1 MLLASSHPHDD
12 FAVKVLGAR
21 IILWPVD
28 LPCHLS
34 VITEAA
40 VDGRVAV
47 CLGPVLRVVVDV
59 GRRLA
64 LVGHSKC
71 LEDGARL
78 ATM

>member
-1 MLLASSHPHDD
+1 MDLRCHQC
-12 FAVKVLGAR
+12 VL
-21 IILWPVD
+21 
-28 LPCHLS
+28 
-34 VITEAA
+34 TEA
-40 VDGRVAV
+40 VVNGRIVV
-47 CLGPVLRVVVDV
+47 RLGPVLWVVVDV

>member
-1 MLLASSHPHDD
+1 MLLALSHPHDD
-12 FAVKVLGAR
+12 LSINVLGAR
-21 IILWPVD
+21 IMLWPMGRPCRRRVLTDAGVD
-28 LPCHLS
+28 ARVRVRL
-34 VITEAA
+34 
-40 VDGRVAV
+40 GRVLQV
-47 CLGPVLRVVVDV
+47 EGDV

>member
-12 FAVKVLGAR
+12 FSIKVLGAR
-21 IILWPVD
+21 IILWPMD
-28 LPCHLS
+28 LRCHQCVL
-34 VITEAA
+34 TEA
-40 VDGRVAV
+40 VVNGRIVV
-47 CLGPVLRVVVDV
+47 RLGPVLWVVVDV